1 MASIHAIR
9 AEEADSGHSQIP
21 FDDAPS
27 VDSEAALGAL
37 NDPDC
42 RDVLAAATGKA
53 RTAGELKETCGIPRS
68 TLYRKIDRLTDA
80 GILEEGVR
88 LSPNGA
94 HASEYRCAVEA
105 ITVSLS
111 ADAGAEVGT
120 GLAGPAC
127 D

>member
-1 MASIHAIR
+1 MASIYATR
-9 AEEADSGHSQIP
+9 AEEAESGQAPFP

-27 VDSEAALGAL
+27 VDSEAALAAL

-42 RDVLAAATGKA
+42 RTVLAAATGEA
-53 RTAGELKETCGIPRS
+53 RTAGELMETCAIPRS

-80 GILEEGVR
+80 GLLEEGVR

-94 HASEYRCAVEA
+94 HASEYRRAVDA

-111 ADAGAEVGT
+111 GDAVVEVGT
-120 GLAGPAC
+120 GVAGPAC